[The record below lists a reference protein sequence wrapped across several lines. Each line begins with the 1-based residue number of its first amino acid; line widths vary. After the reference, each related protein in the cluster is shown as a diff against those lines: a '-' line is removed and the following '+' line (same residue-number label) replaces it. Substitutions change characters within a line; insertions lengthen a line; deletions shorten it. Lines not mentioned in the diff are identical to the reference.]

1 MPSDPPPPEGTR
13 HVVVIVDDDPRVC
26 ASIDSLLRSV
36 GIETQMHSS
45 AQAVLEAGLPDVNCC
60 LVVDIRMPG
69 LGGLEFQ
76 SRLQERGED
85 PAIIFVTGHGDIPM
99 TVQAMKAGAVDF
111 LAKPFRDQD
120 LLDAVAHAL
129 ERDRER
135 RQERGELNA
144 ARALYDRLTP
154 REREVMAGVVRGL
167 LSKQIAGELGLSEI
181 TIKLH
186 RSSVM
191 KKMGTR
197 SVADLVRLAE
207 FIVRGADRG
216 SVPH

>member
-1 MPSDPPPPEGTR
+1 MPSDPPLPEGMR
-13 HVVVIVDDDPRVC
+13 QMVVIVDDDPRVC

-36 GIETQMHSS
+36 GIETRMHSS

-76 SRLQERGED
+76 TRLQERGED

-99 TVQAMKAGAVDF
+99 SVQAMKAGAVDF

-129 ERDRER
+129 ARDRER

-191 KKMGTR
+191 RKLGMR

-207 FIVRGADRG
+207 FIARGTDRG
-216 SVPH
+216 GVSH

>member
-1 MPSDPPPPEGTR
+1 M
-13 HVVVIVDDDPRVC
+13 VVIVDDDPRVC

-36 GIETQMHSS
+36 GIETLVYSS

-76 SRLQERGED
+76 TRLQERGED

-99 TVQAMKAGAVDF
+99 SVQAMKAGAVDF

-129 ERDRER
+129 ARDRER

-154 REREVMAGVVRGL
+154 REREVMAGWC
-167 LSKQIAGELGLSEI
+167 
-181 TIKLH
+181 
-186 RSSVM
+186 
-191 KKMGTR
+191 
-197 SVADLVRLAE
+197 VACSASRLP
-207 FIVRGADRG
+207 GNWG
-216 SVPH
+216 

>member
-1 MPSDPPPPEGTR
+1 M
-13 HVVVIVDDDPRVC
+13 VVIVDDDPRVC

-36 GIETQMHSS
+36 GIETLVYSS

-76 SRLQERGED
+76 TRLQERGED

-99 TVQAMKAGAVDF
+99 SVQAMKAGAVDF

-129 ERDRER
+129 ARDRER

-191 KKMGTR
+191 RKMGTR

-207 FIVRGADRG
+207 FIARGGDRG
-216 SVPH
+216 PWRTKPAYR

>member
-45 AQAVLEAGLPDVNCC
+45 AQAVIEAGLPDVNCC

-135 RQERGELNA
+135 RRERGELNA

-207 FIVRGADRG
+207 FIARGADRG
-216 SVPH
+216 PVPH